1 MPEQV
6 VQGALENLRLRLD
19 VPSLVGRKPRSL
31 RAEHI
36 SSSHTATR
44 RSLPQISNR
53 KWYRANPRPSSRS
66 RGRTSIGRFANHPY
80 TVSSWTGSVV
90 TRWGCRVSRSC
101 GRCPYP
107 LRRGYRR
114 CLADFSFDGGDA
126 AGAVYDHGGAGDP
139 TLPHGP
145 RKWTSSPMVAVLRLT
160 SAATESPMA
169 LW

>member
-36 SSSHTATR
+36 SSSYTAMR

-66 RGRTSIGRFANHPY
+66 RGRTGIGRFANHPY
-80 TVSSWTGSVV
+80 TF
-90 TRWGCRVSRSC
+90 
-101 GRCPYP
+101 P
-107 LRRGYRR
+107 LGPDLWSHDGVAVFLEDAEGARTHCDEVIAGV
-114 CLADFSFDGGDA
+114 ADFGFDGGD
-126 AGAVYDHGGAGDP
+126 
-139 TLPHGP
+139 
-145 RKWTSSPMVAVLRLT
+145 
-160 SAATESPMA
+160 
-169 LW
+169 